1 MKNKKLILIL
11 SIMAIIIVMLVIVAV
26 TTLYFTTD
34 IFKSNDQLF
43 AKYLSQENNLET
55 LLQLEIADVQ
65 EEFKKNNSYISS
77 GTVLAEIQKEG
88 QAVQG
93 VQISIN
99 SKYDNTTKRNYSEMT
114 LKDGNIDLINASYI
128 HNDNIYGIKCD
139 KIYENYIGFRN
150 SDLKRFASA
159 MGASEEII
167 AQIPD
172 TLPLGTT
179 QREKI
184 ISEEDK
190 QYLADT
196 YMPIMI
202 ASIPKEKYGKT
213 QQTNIT
219 IEGQEYLAN
228 GYTLTLNEEDIRTI
242 LKNILTKANEDTAT
256 IKIIHTMLSAIGV
269 SQEQIPQLTE
279 QVLSNLLEA
288 IQTNEMQATNLEI
301 TVYQSNGKNIRT
313 QIKINDITVLVDIA
327 SNVPNNQKLIF
338 NMQVE
343 GNNAIQAI
351 LEKQI
356 TDTQTNSKIE
366 ITTSNEQKEYK
377 IAMDTTLGNWNNNT
391 FHNISKVTIQDFDSN
406 TINISYDKTIQLA
419 NETIEILELK
429 NSNSVIVNN
438 YPREQLEPFFEGITN
453 KSEEIFENILA
464 QLKINETNQSNNIT
478 QVQNNAL
485 AYSQAIAGTILTIG
499 NANGANPII
508 GITASSIMVA
518 TNQMLY
524 LQRELMNT
532 VPDVSDLQQQEQQ
545 IYNRQFT
552 NYKGVQSAAT
562 IRTLCNTVAINN
574 MTLLEGEIPV
584 TIVRSF
590 ATKETASESTQTIK
604 AVTQEEIK
612 NLSEQI
618 EIGKQYNVELEYDLT
633 GDKIVTIIIFD
644 V

>member
-11 SIMAIIIVMLVIVAV
+11 SIMAIIIVMLVTVAV

-65 EEFKKNNSYISS
+65 EEFKKNNSYISN

-93 VQISIN
+93 VEISIN

-114 LKDGNIDLINASYI
+114 LKDGNIDLLNASYI

-279 QVLSNLLEA
+279 QVLSNLLETV
-288 IQTNEMQATNLEI
+288 QTNEMQATNLEI

-313 QIKINDITVLVDIA
+313 QIKIDDITVLVDIA

-338 NMQVE
+338 TMQVE

-438 YPREQLEPFFEGITN
+438 YPREQLEPFFEGIAN

-485 AYSQAIAGTILTIG
+485 AYSQAITGTILTIG

-508 GITASSIMVA
+508 GVTASSIMAA

-524 LQRELMNT
+524 LKREIMNDI
-532 VPDVSDLQQQEQQ
+532 PDLSDLQQQEQQ

-562 IRTLCNTVAINN
+562 TKTLCNTVAINN
-574 MTLLEGEIPV
+574 MTLLEGEIPI

-618 EIGKQYNVELEYDLT
+618 EIGKQYNIELKYDLT
-633 GDKIVTIIIFD
+633 GNKIVTIIIFD

>member
-11 SIMAIIIVMLVIVAV
+11 SIMAIIIVMLVTVAV

-65 EEFKKNNSYISS
+65 EEFKKNNSYISN

-93 VQISIN
+93 VEISIN

-114 LKDGNIDLINASYI
+114 LKDGNIDLLNASYI

-279 QVLSNLLEA
+279 QVLSNL
-288 IQTNEMQATNLEI
+288 EI

-313 QIKINDITVLVDIA
+313 QIKIDDITVLVDIA

-338 NMQVE
+338 TMQVE

-438 YPREQLEPFFEGITN
+438 YPREQLEPFFEGIAN

-485 AYSQAIAGTILTIG
+485 AYSQAITGTILTIG

-508 GITASSIMVA
+508 GITASSIMAA

-524 LQRELMNT
+524 LKREIMNDI
-532 VPDVSDLQQQEQQ
+532 PDLSDLQQQEQQ

-562 IRTLCNTVAINN
+562 TKTLCNTVAINN
-574 MTLLEGEIPV
+574 MTLLEGEIPI

-618 EIGKQYNVELEYDLT
+618 EIGKQYNIELKYDLT
-633 GDKIVTIIIFD
+633 GNKIVTIIIFD